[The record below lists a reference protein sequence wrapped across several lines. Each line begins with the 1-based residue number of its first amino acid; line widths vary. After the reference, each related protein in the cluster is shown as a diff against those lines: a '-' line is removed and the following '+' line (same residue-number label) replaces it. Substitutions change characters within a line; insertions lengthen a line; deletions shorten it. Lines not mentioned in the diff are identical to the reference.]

1 MRKIFGGIILVTI
14 LLLFL
19 PATTFA
25 NESVSIKNSQSSL
38 EVTVEVTGSGRVYDI
53 STYISNNGDDQ
64 AIVTFICI
72 PGGGY
77 EIYNKNGKMVY
88 FEPQFVWWALWDLN
102 LEPGQT
108 ELLYSGV
115 WHGVDLH
122 RRILPSGDYS
132 IKGVGYSEDGDI
144 FSEPVNIY
152 LSKTRNKCTLDFLN
166 QFPLLVRF
174 LSFFNLFN

>member
-1 MRKIFGGIILVTI
+1 MKKVVIGFTMI
-14 LLLFL
+14 LLLLL
-19 PATTFA
+19 PVTTFA

-53 STYISNNGDDQ
+53 STYIRNNEDEQ
-64 AIVTFICI
+64 VIVTFICM

-88 FEPQFVWWALWDLN
+88 FEPQFVWLVLWDLT

-108 ELLYSGV
+108 ELLYSSI
-115 WHGVDLH
+115 WHGVDLYK
-122 RRILPSGDYS
+122 RILPSGDYS

-152 LSKTRNKCTLDFLN
+152 LPKTRNKCTLDFLN

-174 LSFFNLFN
+174 LSLFNLFN

>member
-1 MRKIFGGIILVTI
+1 MKKIVIGITVI
-14 LLLFL
+14 LLLLLL
-19 PATTFA
+19 PVTTFA
-25 NESVSIKNSQSSL
+25 NESVSIKNSQSPL

-53 STYISNNGDDQ
+53 STYISNNGEEQ
-64 AIVTFICI
+64 VIVTFICM

-88 FEPQFVWWALWDLN
+88 FEPQFVWCVLWDLT
-102 LEPGQT
+102 LESGQT
-108 ELLYSGV
+108 ELLYRST
-115 WHGVDLH
+115 WHGVDLY

-152 LSKTRNKCTLDFLN
+152 LPKTRNKCALDFLN

-174 LSFFNLFN
+174 LSLFNLFN

>member
-1 MRKIFGGIILVTI
+1 MKKIVIGIIVI
-14 LLLFL
+14 LLLLLL
-19 PATTFA
+19 PVTTFA
-25 NESVSIKNSQSSL
+25 NESISIKNSQSSL

-53 STYISNNGDDQ
+53 STYISNNGDEQ
-64 AIVTFICI
+64 VTVTFICM

-88 FEPQFVWWALWDLN
+88 FEPILVWWVLWDIT

-108 ELLYSGV
+108 KELYTSTWKGV
-115 WHGVDLH
+115 NIYGI
-122 RRILPSGDYS
+122 RLPSGDYS

-152 LSKTRNKCTLDFLN
+152 LPKTRNKCALDFLN
-166 QFPLLVRF
+166 QFPLLVIF
-174 LSFFNLFN
+174 LSLFNMFN